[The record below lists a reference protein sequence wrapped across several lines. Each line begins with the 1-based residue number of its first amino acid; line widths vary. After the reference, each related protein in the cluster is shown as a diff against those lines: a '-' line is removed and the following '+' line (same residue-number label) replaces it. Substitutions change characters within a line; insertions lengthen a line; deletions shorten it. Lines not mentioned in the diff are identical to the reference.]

1 MYLAK
6 LGILVVGF
14 ESVVKGLVSDTPRRC
29 MAATLAGM
37 IETCRRGHKRSI
49 VLVLE
54 TRGFMVRIDLIVGR
68 RK

>member
-14 ESVVKGLVSDTPRRC
+14 ESVVKLVSDTPRRC

-49 VLVLE
+49 ALVLK
-54 TRGFMVRIDLIVGR
+54 TKGFMVTIDLNVGWR
-68 RK
+68 E